1 MRHTRYSYCTRENVR
16 SCNNSYICWYWVR
29 LYKIASALASRQ
41 TCKMCRHYCVFLN
54 RKKVTLKDL
63 QSLIG
68 LLNFAC
74 SVIVPGRAF
83 LRRLIDLT
91 QGMQKPRHFI
101 RLRQAIKEDLKIWQ
115 TFLFS
120 FNGISFF
127 LDETWCNS
135 NKLNLFTDASGSIGF
150 GAIFGTPNGVMANG
164 RCHRRFAPPRR
175 FAPQES
181 PSPVRVSK
189 YACIT
194 NLVNQSTF
202 IIF

>member
-1 MRHTRYSYCTRENVR
+1 
-16 SCNNSYICWYWVR
+16 
-29 LYKIASALASRQ
+29 
-41 TCKMCRHYCVFLN
+41 MCRHYCVFLN

-74 SVIVPGRAF
+74 FVIVPGRAF
-83 LRRLIDLT
+83 LRRFIDLT

-164 RCHRRFAPPRR
+164 RCHRRFAPP
-175 FAPQES
+175 PQEIRPPGES
-181 PSPVRVSK
+181 ESGPGFEV
-189 YACIT
+189 C
-194 NLVNQSTF
+194 LHNQSREPINFYHILTWAQ
-202 IIF
+202 ICLLHVLYLRA